1 MRPFTCTAEDLA
13 RDVLR
18 NEIPGGTFSVCIT
31 PSAPGG
37 CTFRAYEFRRAG
49 RFAVGGGAFAGAHV
63 YPANTVSRPLD
74 GAVGSLTRTLVAMA
88 RTCDVLG
95 LWRDE
100 RGRLWVDTV
109 DLYENE
115 RDALRVA
122 RERGELAIWDG
133 IEGREIAV

>member
-1 MRPFTCTAEDLA
+1 MRPFTCTAEELA
-13 RDVLR
+13 RHARYPDYT
-18 NEIPGGTFSVCIT
+18 GGTYAVHIT

-37 CTFRAYEFRRAG
+37 MTLRPHEFVHSG
-49 RFAVGGGAFAGAHV
+49 RFAVGGAGLEGSRVFVRSNNDVGAI
-63 YPANTVSRPLD
+63 
-74 GAVGSLTRTLVAMA
+74 TRAIVAMRA
-88 RTCDVLG
+88 QSDLVG

-109 DLYENE
+109 DLYEHE
-115 RDALRVA
+115 HDALRVA